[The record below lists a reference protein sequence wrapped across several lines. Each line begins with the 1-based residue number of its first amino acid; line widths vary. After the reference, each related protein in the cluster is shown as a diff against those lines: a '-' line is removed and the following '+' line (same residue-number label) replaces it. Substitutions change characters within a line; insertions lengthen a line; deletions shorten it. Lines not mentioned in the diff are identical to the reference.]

1 MIDKI
6 AIIKKITLAMRSATS
21 VNDDRYERLT
31 DISDICDDMLTHF
44 IDDGK

>member
-6 AIIKKITLAMRSATS
+6 AIIKKITLAMRSTPNIS
-21 VNDDRYERLT
+21 CEQYERLT